1 MSQVYSH
8 GHHESVLRSHLW
20 RTAANSAAYLL
31 PWLKPGMDLLDI
43 GCGPGNL
50 TADLATRV
58 SPGRTIGLDSAEDV
72 LEIARQG
79 APEGV
84 DFVAGDAY
92 HLDYADDSFDVIHA
106 HQVLQHLADPV
117 AALVEMR
124 RVVKPGGLVA
134 ARDADYGGMTW
145 YPANRW
151 LERWQELQRTVV
163 RDNGG
168 QADAGRY
175 LLAWANRAGF
185 AEVVPTASVWCFSI
199 PADREW
205 WGGLWADR
213 IVGSSI
219 AEQAVSRGL
228 ASREDLEEMA
238 AAWRQWAADP
248 DGWFTVLHGELI
260 CRP

>member
-1 MSQVYSH
+1 MARVYSH

-72 LEIARQG
+72 LEIARRG

-106 HQVLQHLADPV
+106 HQFLQHLADPV

-163 RDNGG
+163 RDNG
-168 QADAGRY
+168 
-175 LLAWANRAGF
+175 
-185 AEVVPTASVWCFSI
+185 
-199 PADREW
+199 
-205 WGGLWADR
+205 
-213 IVGSSI
+213 
-219 AEQAVSRGL
+219 
-228 ASREDLEEMA
+228 
-238 AAWRQWAADP
+238 
-248 DGWFTVLHGELI
+248 
-260 CRP
+260 